1 MFVDVRDISLSNAF
15 ISLSDSVVENSV
27 MDLQCEGLAGDRQS
41 NPLTRKFISL
51 TQHFML
57 D

>member
-27 MDLQCEGLAGDRQS
+27 MDLQCEDLAGDRQS